1 MIMEKPGMKATVVMI
16 GMLLS
21 LIIVGHFLRHTFS
34 ALMTALVLAYLFNPL
49 FKYLQKRGFDRLTA
63 LVLMYGIGAFAAF
76 VASFFFIPYLGHQLD
91 SFVKSFPGYVQN
103 LQHAIGGWKMRIA
116 PYYAG
121 DEGAWL
127 LAQAEDSLATL
138 AQEVSSKGY
147 EQFMG
152 LVFGLFDLVLAPV
165 LIFFLLYYK
174 QYYKDVIKRLLPLR
188 ERRRLTSLGGRINRT
203 LERFIVTMVIDCT
216 LVGLLTALALLFLGI
231 EFPVL
236 NGLFAGF
243 ASIIPFLGVAVAV
256 IPAALIGYA
265 KSGDLS
271 IIPKVCAAYF
281 IINVLL
287 EGNLIK
293 PLLMKRSL
301 RLNPLAVIF
310 ALMALGE
317 WLGFWG
323 IVLAVPMAAL
333 AKICTSEVRQILR
346 DESGN
351 EKTSV

>member
-1 MIMEKPGMKATVVMI
+1 MKAAGIMI
-16 GMLLS
+16 GMLL
-21 LIIVGHFLRHTFS
+21 LLVVLGHFLRHTFS
-34 ALMTALVLAYLFNPL
+34 ALMTALVLSYLFNPL
-49 FKYLQKRGFDRLTA
+49 FKQLRKRGFDRLTA
-63 LVLMYGIGAFAAF
+63 LVLMYGISALAAF
-76 VASFFFIPYLGHQLD
+76 LASFLFVPYLGHQLD
-91 SFVKSFPGYVQN
+91 SFVQAFPGYVQN
-103 LQHAIGGWKMRIA
+103 LQQAIEGWKTRIA

-127 LAQAEDSLATL
+127 LARAEESLATL
-138 AQEVSSKGY
+138 AREVSGKGY
-147 EQFMG
+147 EQFKG
-152 LVFGLFDLVLAPV
+152 LLFGLFDLLLAPI
-165 LIFFLLYYK
+165 LMFFLLYYK
-174 QYYKDVIKRLLPLR
+174 QYFKDILKRLLPLK

-203 LERFIVTMVIDCT
+203 LERFIVTMVIDCM
-216 LVGLLTALALLFLGI
+216 LVGLLTVLALVLLGI

-271 IIPKVCAAYF
+271 IIPKVCGAYF

-301 RLNPLAVIF
+301 RLNPLTVIF
-310 ALMALGE
+310 ALMAMGE
-317 WLGFWG
+317 LLGFWG
-323 IVLAVPMAAL
+323 VVLAVPLAAL
-333 AKICTSEVRQILR
+333 LKICITEVRQILR
-346 DESGN
+346 EEDADEPGD
-351 EKTSV
+351 VQA